1 MNIRIYQINTKR
13 DPNRICFMDYE
24 HLEQFQGSK
33 EIDSK
38 IYDKIYEA
46 DVDCKTLEDVYQ
58 LFNLSHPADY
68 HGRSLSV
75 SDIVEVCSSE
85 NVTPGF
91 YFCDS
96 FGFQE
101 VQFDP
106 SKTQE
111 AVRGDRIKVLLVQ
124 PDKYPKLIE
133 IGNDLESMQKVV
145 QGDIEE
151 YMPFDDDVAIICND
165 EGKFNGM
172 RPNRAVY
179 IDPQEVEMTYGELA
193 SKFREAE
200 QTGKD
205 HLTGYIVFSSDS
217 FDKPYSEEARTYVVS
232 SNNKAFQ
239 PNMGGYSI
247 YGSSLDGSDLMVRLE
262 RYMASEKGG
271 KDGWKIERCYMKGT
285 EKEMIDLICGDF
297 FICYAPIDSE
307 KFLSLPDDLARKYK
321 DMFKY
326 PERFF
331 QTENGI
337 KAVPFKPIQRDNE
350 R

>member
-1 MNIRIYQINTKR
+1 
-13 DPNRICFMDYE
+13 
-24 HLEQFQGSK
+24 
-33 EIDSK
+33 
-38 IYDKIYEA
+38 
-46 DVDCKTLEDVYQ
+46 VYK

-106 SKTQE
+106 SKAQE

-124 PDKYPKLIE
+124 PDKYPKMIE
-133 IGNDLESMQKVV
+133 IGNDLESMQRVV

-179 IDPQEVEMTYGELA
+179 IDQQEVEMTYGELVR
-193 SKFREAE
+193 KFREAE
-200 QTGKD
+200 QIGKE

-217 FDKPYSEEARTYVVS
+217 FE
-232 SNNKAFQ
+232 
-239 PNMGGYSI
+239 
-247 YGSSLDGSDLMVRLE
+247 SL
-262 RYMASEKGG
+262 
-271 KDGWKIERCYMKGT
+271 
-285 EKEMIDLICGDF
+285 
-297 FICYAPIDSE
+297 
-307 KFLSLPDDLARKYK
+307 FLRKQEP
-321 DMFKY
+321 MS
-326 PERFF
+326 
-331 QTENGI
+331 
-337 KAVPFKPIQRDNE
+337 
-350 R
+350 

>member
-13 DPNRICFMDYE
+13 DPNRICFVDYE

-33 EIDSK
+33 EIDCK
-38 IYDKIYEA
+38 IYDKVYEA
-46 DVDCKTLEDVYQ
+46 DVDCKTLEDVYK
-58 LFNLSHPADY
+58 LFNFDHPDDY
-68 HGRSLSV
+68 HARSLSV

-85 NVTPGF
+85 SVTPGF

-96 FGFQE
+96 IGFKN

-106 SKTQE
+106 SKVQE
-111 AVRGDRIKVLLVQ
+111 AVRSNRIKVLLVQ
-124 PDKYPKLIE
+124 PDKYPKAVE

-145 QGDIEE
+145 GGDIEE
-151 YMPFDDDVAIICND
+151 YMPFEDEVAIICND
-165 EGKFNGM
+165 EGKFTGM

-179 IDPQEVEMTYGELA
+179 IEPQEVELTYAELTNR
-193 SKFREAE
+193 FREAE
-200 QTGKD
+200 QIGKE

-217 FDKPYSEEARTYVVS
+217 FEEPFSEEARTYVVS
-232 SNNKAFQ
+232 RNNKAFQ

-262 RYMASEKGG
+262 RYMANEKGG
-271 KDGWKIERCYMKGT
+271 KDGWKIERCYIKGT
-285 EKEMIDLICGDF
+285 EKEMIDIIFGDF
-297 FICYAPIDSE
+297 FICYAPYESE
-307 KFLSLPDDLARKYK
+307 KFLSLPDDLAQKYK

-331 QTENGI
+331 KTENGI
-337 KAVPFKPIQRDNE
+337 KAVPFKPIQRDNV